1 MTPDL
6 DTTEEEEKDRGE
18 DQWEIKIKEK
28 RRRQI
33 KGNVKHVRYP
43 FSLLSSVLPSFLPS
57 SVLDIFPSLHLIS
70 PSIDS

>member
-6 DTTEEEEKDRGE
+6 DTTEEEEKDSGE

-28 RRRQI
+28 KKKKER
-33 KGNVKHVRYP
+33 NVKHVRYP

-57 SVLDIFPSLHLIS
+57 SVLDIFPSLHLIL
-70 PSIDS
+70 PSTDS